1 MTWWAPTSSVLDL
14 GPSEARGKG
23 VDCYIQT
30 PKSQFWKFQSKT
42 CSIKRISISTCPQRF
57 VDLPRLWWFNPLW
70 RERHAYFSF
79 FENEWIF
86 DCTLHF
92 SKILLFTWHHLTG
105 LLYTVGVQLPTF
117 FSRDH
122 LLQEFF
128 KDCEKIKFLSEF
140 LMNSDWRDQMVVQL
154 IQNSFIFF
162 LKNSVAVC
170 ISNKLP
176 TGKVIITLENKPPLI
191 YQPLKD
197 KLSHEWRECV
207 RWWIG

>member
-57 VDLPRLWWFNPLW
+57 ADLPRLWWFNPLW

-105 LLYTVGVQLPTF
+105 LYTVGVQLLTF

-128 KDCEKIKFLSEF
+128 KDCEEIGILIGVLEEVWLGKSDGCEINSELF
-140 LMNSDWRDQMVVQL
+140 H
-154 IQNSFIFF
+154 IFF
-162 LKNSVAVC
+162 KEFRCRLR
-170 ISNKLP
+170 L
-176 TGKVIITLENKPPLI
+176 
-191 YQPLKD
+191 Q
-197 KLSHEWRECV
+197 
-207 RWWIG
+207 

>member
-1 MTWWAPTSSVLDL
+1 MTWWAPASSVLDL

-128 KDCEKIKFLSEF
+128 KDCEEIGILIGVLEEFWLEKSDGCAIHSELFHNFL
-140 LMNSDWRDQMVVQL
+140 R
-154 IQNSFIFF
+154 IP
-162 LKNSVAVC
+162 
-170 ISNKLP
+170 LP
-176 TGKVIITLENKPPLI
+176 SACLTNFRPE
-191 YQPLKD
+191 
-197 KLSHEWRECV
+197 KLSLL
-207 RWWIG
+207 